1 MVSPLTLLLCIV
13 CGVVPL
19 GPSRTAPMASKGLSG
34 HVLMCAG
41 AMGSLHAPPALCA
54 AIGSFLAAGG
64 GCLSPSS
71 VVSAGAARLGADMA
85 ARLFPFSDLSGTS
98 NVLTAEEWLV
108 YERVDFGGTRGSQKL
123 TPPSSARSIPKPA
136 FVSDRPVGKS
146 SISGRFLDFSL
157 LNLKRR

>member
-64 GCLSPSS
+64 GWLSPSS
-71 VVSAGAARLGADMA
+71 VVGAGAARLGADMA
-85 ARLFPFSDLSGTS
+85 ARLFPFSDKVAST
-98 NVLTAEEWLV
+98 VRHPVFAEA
-108 YERVDFGGTRGSQKL
+108 DPQMSQRL
-123 TPPSSARSIPKPA
+123 CWAR
-136 FVSDRPVGKS
+136 
-146 SISGRFLDFSL
+146 
-157 LNLKRR
+157 RRREQ

>member
-64 GCLSPSS
+64 GWLSPSS
-71 VVSAGAARLGADMA
+71 VVVELQVHDENQEARRYYRRLGM
-85 ARLFPFSDLSGTS
+85 
-98 NVLTAEEWLV
+98 
-108 YERVDFGGTRGSQKL
+108 RVTRGWSR
-123 TPPSSARSIPKPA
+123 PPGP
-136 FVSDRPVGKS
+136 
-146 SISGRFLDFSL
+146 
-157 LNLKRR
+157 